1 MQNTQV
7 TDNFDQI
14 IDQTAARLRD
24 LIAKRDQL
32 ADQQRQIAAITAD
45 IQQRQEQLDLF
56 QSPHTETAQQAPS
69 AVVQRQGVKRYAGT
83 GKPVKV
89 RQQGARRHGG
99 GRPFSETSKKML
111 EALAASEAA
120 TASEM
125 AKKVGIPPARA
136 SSRMQSYMAAGY
148 VQVATKTRR
157 TIHATYTK
165 TANVY
170 ELTELGKIKVNQF
183 RETETAT
190 QTSAPG
196 TQTPTQQQRATYESL
211 TPALRRIYHRIA
223 VQNYNYASLKEHSGI
238 RESALDR
245 YLRQLVRANLIRV
258 DSVFHEGRLTDKTIT
273 VL

>member
-32 ADQQRQIAAITAD
+32 ADQHRQIAAITAD
-45 IQQRQEQLDLF
+45 IQARQEQLDLF
-56 QSPHTETAQQAPS
+56 QTPQNSTPETSS
-69 AVVQRQGVKRYAGT
+69 AVVQRRGVKRYVGT

-89 RQQGARRHGG
+89 RQRGTRSRG
-99 GRPFSETSKKML
+99 GRPFAETSKKML
-111 EALAASEAA
+111 EVLAKAEALTAA
-120 TASEM
+120 EM
-125 AKKVGIPPARA
+125 AERA
-136 SSRMQSYMAAGY
+136 GVRTGKACSRLQAYVQAGY
-148 VQVATKTRR
+148 VQVVSRKPK
-157 TIHATYTK
+157 TIHSTYTRSY
-165 TANVY
+165 NVY

-183 RETETAT
+183 RETGTAK
-190 QTSAPG
+190 QTSTPG

-238 RESALDR
+238 REAALDK